1 MKLSEENPKTESG
14 KAEIKNPRAASFPL
28 SPFPLSAFGQQG
40 SVLIVVLWIAIGLV
54 SIALYFA
61 NAMTFELRAS
71 DNRASGLASEQ
82 AIAGAA
88 RYVATV
94 LSNLATNGTVPEKT
108 EFACEAVTLGEAH
121 YWIIGRDP
129 TGAATAE
136 PYFGL
141 IDEGSKLNLNRVGTN
156 TLSYLPNMTADF
168 AAAITD
174 WRNTNGSLTLGYAQL
189 GYAPKHAPF
198 ETVDELRLVD
208 GADADLLA
216 GSDRNRNGI
225 LDASEKSTGSL
236 SEQTSGL
243 LEYLTVYSREPN
255 FHADGSS
262 LTNITVEAE
271 LRSLLRSAFGSTRAG
286 QIMGTLGFGQG
297 QPPTYAS
304 LLGFYLAAEQH
315 GALSSTDFA
324 KIYDDATVTTNAFT
338 RGRVNVTT
346 ASADVLTAL
355 FMGVGVDQNAAQS
368 AAEDLVNYREQHAD
382 NLGSIS
388 WIVDA
393 LGNNNAVI
401 AALASRDLVTT
412 KSFQF
417 TADIA
422 AVGPFGR
429 GYRRVKYIFDISE
442 GSPKI
447 IYRQDLSRL
456 GWALGEKARQTYVT
470 MDTK

>member
-1 MKLSEENPKTESG
+1 MKLRNGKRKAESG
-14 KAEIKNPRAASFPL
+14 KAEIKNPCAVS
-28 SPFPLSAFGQQG
+28 FPLSAFPQQG

-82 AIAGAA
+82 AIEGAA

-108 EFACEAVTLGEAH
+108 EFACEAVSLGEAR
-121 YWIIGRDP
+121 YWLIGRDP
-129 TGAATAE
+129 TGAATSD

-156 TLSYLPNMTADF
+156 TLSYLPNMTVDF
-168 AAAITD
+168 AEAITD
-174 WRNTNGSLTLGYAQL
+174 WRNTNGSLTLDYAQL
-189 GYAPKHAPF
+189 GYEPKHDLF

-208 GADADLLA
+208 GATVDLLA
-216 GSDRNRNGI
+216 GSDVNRNGI
-225 LDASEKSTGSL
+225 LDASEKTTSSL
-236 SEQTSGL
+236 SEQSAGL
-243 LEYLTVYSREPN
+243 FEFLTVYSREPN
-255 FHADGSS
+255 FHSDGSA
-262 LTNITVEAE
+262 LTNITIQTE
-271 LRSLLRSAFGSTRAG
+271 LRSLLSSAFGSTRAG
-286 QIMGTLGFGQG
+286 QIMGSLGFGQG
-297 QPPTYAS
+297 QPPTYSS
-304 LLGFYLAAEQH
+304 LLGFYLAAEQR

-338 RGRVNVTT
+338 RGRVNVNT
-346 ASADVLTAL
+346 ANADVLAAL

-368 AAEDLVNYREQHAD
+368 AAEDLVNYREQHTD

-401 AALASRDLVTT
+401 TALASRDLVTT

-417 TADIA
+417 TAD
-422 AVGPFGR
+422 GPFGR
-429 GYRRVKYIFDISE
+429 GYRRVKYIFDTSE

>member
-1 MKLSEENPKTESG
+1 MKLREEKRKAG
-14 KAEIKNPRAASFPL
+14 KRKAEIKNPHADSFPL
-28 SPFPLSAFGQQG
+28 SRLPLSAFGQKG

-108 EFACEAVTLGEAH
+108 EFACEAVALGEAH

-129 TGAATAE
+129 TGAATSD

-156 TLSYLPNMTADF
+156 VLSYLPNMTTDF
-168 AAAITD
+168 ATAITD

-189 GYAPKHAPF
+189 GYEPKHAPF

-208 GADADLLA
+208 GATSALLA

-262 LTNITVEAE
+262 LTNITVQAE
-271 LRSLLRSAFGSTRAG
+271 LRSLLSSAFGSTRAG

-297 QPPTYAS
+297 QPPTYSS
-304 LLGFYLAAEQH
+304 LLGFYLAAEQR

-338 RGRVNVTT
+338 RGRVNVNT
-346 ASADVLTAL
+346 ASADVMTAL

-368 AAEDLVNYREQHAD
+368 AAEDLVNHRETHAD
-382 NLGSIS
+382 TLGSIA

-401 AALASRDLVTT
+401 TALASRDLVTT

-456 GWALGEKARQTYVT
+456 GWALGEKARQTHVT